1 MDFIEKY
8 FKKHKDE
15 FEYIHPD
22 STSWENLENELFPS
36 ESKKVPVYLNLFK
49 IAALLAVGL
58 FAAVLYLNKE
68 NNTHAEL
75 VGLEE
80 NMLFPDVSLR
90 NPDGEAIAL
99 SSLKGKVVLVEFW
112 ASYCM
117 VCTEEHC
124 YYFKPLY
131 NTFKDKG
138 FEIYSVSI
146 DSSANNW
153 LKMIDKNELDWIQVS
168 DLMGTDSPISKQFAV
183 NALPT
188 NYLLDQDGKIIAK
201 NVDVSKLE
209 ETLPSILAYK
219 E

>member
-1 MDFIEKY
+1 MDFIEKH

-22 STSWENLENELFPS
+22 STSWENLEQELFAS
-36 ESKKVPVYLNLFK
+36 ESKKMPVYQNLSK
-49 IAALLAVGL
+49 IAALLIVGL
-58 FAAVLYLNKE
+58 FAGILFLNREKNIHTE
-68 NNTHAEL
+68 T

-138 FEIYSVSI
+138 FEIYSVSV

-153 LKMIDKNELDWIQVS
+153 LKMIDRNELDWIQVS
-168 DLMGTDSPISKQFAV
+168 DLMGKDSPISKQFAV

-188 NYLLDQDGKIIAK
+188 NYLSLIHI
-201 NVDVSKLE
+201 
-209 ETLPSILAYK
+209 
-219 E
+219 

>member
-8 FKKHKDE
+8 FKKHKDD

-22 STSWENLENELFPS
+22 SSSWEHLENKLFPT
-36 ESKKVPVYLNLFK
+36 ESKKVPAYRSLFK

-58 FAAVLYLNKE
+58 FASLLFLNKE
-68 NNTHAEL
+68 ENIYSEN

-153 LKMIDKNELDWIQVS
+153 LKMIDRNELDWIQVS
-168 DLMGTDSPISKQFAV
+168 DLMGTDSPIAKQFAV

-209 ETLPSILAYK
+209 ETLPAILAYK

>member
-1 MDFIEKY
+1 
-8 FKKHKDE
+8 
-15 FEYIHPD
+15 
-22 STSWENLENELFPS
+22 
-36 ESKKVPVYLNLFK
+36 
-49 IAALLAVGL
+49 
-58 FAAVLYLNKE
+58 
-68 NNTHAEL
+68 
-75 VGLEE
+75 
-80 NMLFPDVSLR
+80 MLFPDVSLR

-138 FEIYSVSI
+138 FEIYSVSV

-153 LKMIDKNELDWIQVS
+153 LKMIDRNELDWIQVS
-168 DLMGTDSPISKQFAV
+168 DLMGKDSPISKQFAV

-188 NYLLDQDGKIIAK
+188 NYLLDQNGKIIAK

-209 ETLPSILAYK
+209 ETLPSLLAYK